1 MQRIVYRDMEAQE
14 EEVCCLRERANETSQ
29 SILASK
35 KNRKYES
42 ESDMWRQG
50 IMICRSIINAR
61 AWAWEDPNP
70 TTAVSA

>member
-1 MQRIVYRDMEAQE
+1 MEAQE
-14 EEVCCLRERANETSQ
+14 EGVCCLRERANETSQ

-35 KNRKYES
+35 KTQKYES
-42 ESDMWRQG
+42 ERKMWRLE